1 MDGWTEG
8 MDGMDGRMG
17 WGGVGPSHGSD
28 CAYRSICI
36 VKYLHLYTRIRTH
49 TSACASVQGG
59 LLAGLRP
66 SSSPAADA
74 SAVTS
79 EDAEAGGEERPAL
92 LAHGATK
99 VVTRQDLPSLDR
111 GRTPGGAALPTSN
124 LYEALS
130 GSAGDDDDGARD
142 EDDETE
148 EAEEPAAWHT
158 AAGGGGDAM
167 RCTPEAAVAY
177 AANLT
182 RTKQLYA
189 ELLRDYTK
197 AQLRELFVDFGLTRL
212 HWFDSLPKRELAW
225 QLAEDRPKHCA
236 ELFAPEPASADVQVA
251 PPD

>member
-1 MDGWTEG
+1 
-8 MDGMDGRMG
+8 
-17 WGGVGPSHGSD
+17 
-28 CAYRSICI
+28 
-36 VKYLHLYTRIRTH
+36 
-49 TSACASVQGG
+49 
-59 LLAGLRP
+59 
-66 SSSPAADA
+66 
-74 SAVTS
+74 VTS
-79 EDAEAGGEERPAL
+79 EDAEAGGEERSAL
-92 LAHGATK
+92 RAHGATK